1 MALRGRGVEISPPNL
16 AKTTTEENA
25 RACKIGSF
33 FIEFKNCNNGKRK
46 TKDIGRSKSDEGNG
60 SALPDVE

>member
-33 FIEFKNCNNGKRK
+33 
-46 TKDIGRSKSDEGNG
+46 S
-60 SALPDVE
+60 

>member
-33 FIEFKNCNNGKRK
+33 LLNQK
-46 TKDIGRSKSDEGNG
+46 
-60 SALPDVE
+60 